1 MTHLTD
7 LERQNEQQQEVQGTQ
22 NQTRH
27 VVRAVAAALA
37 GLPIA
42 LIYGV
47 LARWA
52 FSAPDDSGVLS
63 AMTCGFLFLV
73 PVAMGALTIVL
84 APMRYRRSSKYVF
97 FMPWVSVLITVLAI
111 ALLGMEAII
120 CIVMAL
126 PILLLLASL
135 GGMIFRVR
143 AKADAPSVASQV
155 SLVGVL
161 LLAPY
166 GVTPLETSLPNPD
179 AIYRVDNQIVI
190 DANVDTV
197 WRNIIE
203 VPMIQP
209 AEQRFSLFHSLGL
222 PKPLEATLSYEGVGG
237 IRRGYFEGGL
247 VFIEEVTAWHEH
259 ERVNF
264 TIQRDRQRRVSA
276 MLNEIGGRYFDMIDG
291 TYRIEQRQDGTLILH
306 LSSRHRLSTRFDFYG
321 SIWTRWVMWDL
332 QNDIL
337 QIIKVRCE
345 AGV

>member
-1 MTHLTD
+1 MTQLTD
-7 LERQNEQQQEVQGTQ
+7 LEQQNGQQERQNQA
-22 NQTRH
+22 RH
-27 VVRAVAAALA
+27 VARAVAAALA

-84 APMRYRRSSKYVF
+84 APIHYRRSGKYVF
-97 FMPWVSVLITVLAI
+97 FMPWVSVLMTVLAI
-111 ALLGMEAII
+111 ALIGIEAII

-143 AKADAPSVASQV
+143 AKADAPSVATQV

-179 AIYRVDNQIVI
+179 TIYRVDNQIVI
-190 DANVDTV
+190 NANVDTV

-209 AEQRFSLFHSLGL
+209 DEQRFSLFHPLGL

-237 IRRGYFEGGL
+237 IRRGYFEDGL
-247 VFIEEVTAWHEH
+247 VFIEEVTAWNEH
-259 ERVNF
+259 ESLNF
-264 TIQRDRQRRVSA
+264 TIQRDKQRRVSL
-276 MLNEIGGRYFDMIDG
+276 MLNEIGGRYFDLIDG
-291 TYRIEQRQDGTLILH
+291 TYSIEPQQDGTLILH

-321 SIWTRWVMWDL
+321 SLWTRWVMWDL
-332 QNDIL
+332 QDNIL

-345 AGV
+345 GSM